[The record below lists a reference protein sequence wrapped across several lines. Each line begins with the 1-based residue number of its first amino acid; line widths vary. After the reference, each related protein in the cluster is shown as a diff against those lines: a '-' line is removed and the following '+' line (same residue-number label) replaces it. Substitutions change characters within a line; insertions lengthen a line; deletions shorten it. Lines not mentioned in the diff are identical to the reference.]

1 MKKLMFVIV
10 PLVVMALMVGQA
22 AAGPIAVL
30 KADLDGDGDIEA
42 VAPWQSSPPAA
53 PLFRTTDL
61 DKDGDPD
68 LIEVQ
73 GTPRLLCNL
82 ERDPLPEAVIQHAR
96 LTSPWGAYSIAS
108 PTDGVRHVELVFVR
122 GQVLGCLSRGPS
134 AKPVLVVSDPF
145 FHGRA
150 DVDGDG
156 VPDIVWEPS
165 PTTQ

>member
-10 PLVVMALMVGQA
+10 PLALMVLMVGQA
-22 AAGPIAVL
+22 AAGPGPIL
-30 KADLDGDGDIEA
+30 RADLDGDGDNEA
-42 VAPWQSSPPAA
+42 VAPWQTSPPAG

-73 GTPRLLCNL
+73 GTPKLLCNL
-82 ERDPLPEAVIQHAR
+82 ERDLMPEAVIQYAH

-108 PTDGVRHVELVFVR
+108 PTDGIRHVELVFVR

-134 AKPVLVVSDPF
+134 AKPVLVVSDPHF
-145 FHGRA
+145 SGRA

-165 PTTQ
+165 PTAK